1 MSEADGADREAA
13 IFHRGRIPKSLHDD
27 VVADPVHDI
36 DDDDDGDDADEERR
50 EHERENARTFVR
62 LLKEKLVVIAGAR
75 GSVQMDSKLQEF
87 ASNFC
92 HGEIRSGFL
101 GHKRMFIFN
110 RFYVEFSTHSPTST
124 AESSKSLILNAD
136 GVYLACYYSLHLNYY
151 RHITGFYS
159 RVRI

>member
-101 GHKRMFIFN
+101 EDKRMFIFN
-110 RFYVEFSTHSPTST
+110 RFYMQNSPLTRPRAPPSPRN
-124 AESSKSLILNAD
+124 L
-136 GVYLACYYSLHLNYY
+136 
-151 RHITGFYS
+151 
-159 RVRI
+159 